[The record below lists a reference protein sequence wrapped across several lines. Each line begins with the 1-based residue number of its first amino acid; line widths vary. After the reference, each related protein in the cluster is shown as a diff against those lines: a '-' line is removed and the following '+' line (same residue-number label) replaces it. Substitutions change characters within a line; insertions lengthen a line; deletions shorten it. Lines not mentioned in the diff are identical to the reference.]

1 MSSLHTWSSEASRQ
15 GGIFLALN
23 MVQDG
28 EVTDEA
34 IQKLI
39 NDNLNV
45 PPSFDRLRHSLEDW
59 LYPTTRN
66 DGIPLTET
74 WSDYDPHRESHRNY
88 IHAGYP
94 KKFEDL
100 EDEISSNRDYQIMIE
115 LGQAVRD
122 PMAREYAQDD
132 LEALEFTNWLDR
144 ARIWARHAD
153 EYEEYEAEC
162 IWELAN
168 AHAQAAKQARHRRRP
183 EKSSFRT
190 LKALKK
196 TKKEVKF
203 AVSDDGEE
211 VRTPRSPGGGVIKG
225 TEEPHPWTEEMRM
238 EIRERERWL
247 REARARRLREETGML
262 YHWEK
267 KDVEMGE
274 AGDEDDEEESEGSS
288 WDEHDIE
295 VPEGQQQGR
304 VRPNLPKRLSQF
316 QPTVASPTS
325 VDESDSA
332 SDVRRLPQRF
342 QAIVTSSTT
351 EEDSDY

>member
-1 MSSLHTWSSEASRQ
+1 
-15 GGIFLALN
+15 

-39 NDNLNV
+39 DDNLNV

-59 LYPTTRN
+59 LYSTTRN

-74 WSDYDPHRESHRNY
+74 WSNYDPHRESHRNY
-88 IHAGYP
+88 IHPGYP
-94 KKFEDL
+94 TKYEDFEDVV
-100 EDEISSNRDYQIMIE
+100 SNNRDYQISIE
-115 LGQAVRD
+115 RGQAIRD
-122 PMAREYAQDD
+122 PRALEYVQED

-168 AHAQAAKQARHRRRP
+168 AHAQAARQARHRKRP

-190 LKALKK
+190 FKALKK

-203 AVSDDGEE
+203 AVSDDEEE
-211 VRTPRSPGGGVIKG
+211 VKTPRTPGGRVITG
-225 TEEPHPWTEEMRM
+225 IEEPHPWTEEMRM
-238 EIRERERWL
+238 DIRERERWL

-262 YHWEK
+262 YHWEQ

-274 AGDEDDEEESEGSS
+274 AGEEVEGDESEESS
-288 WDEHDIE
+288 WDEHVIE
-295 VPEGQQQGR
+295 VSDGGQQQEAA
-304 VRPNLPKRLSQF
+304 RPTLPKHHLSQF

-325 VDESDSA
+325 VDESDSG
-332 SDVRRLPQRF
+332 SDVPRPPPQF
-342 QAIVTSSTT
+342 QAIVTSPST
-351 EEDSDY
+351 EDDSDY